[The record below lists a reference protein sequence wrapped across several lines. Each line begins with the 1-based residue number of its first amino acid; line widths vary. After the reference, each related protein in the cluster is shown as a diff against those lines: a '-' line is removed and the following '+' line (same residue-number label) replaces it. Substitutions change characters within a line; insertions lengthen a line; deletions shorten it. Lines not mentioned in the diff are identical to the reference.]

1 MNNYISINNLSKI
14 YSNKFQALNNINL
27 DIKQGEIFALLGP
40 NGAGKS
46 TLINVI
52 CGIVSPTSVKLQLII
67 LILYQ
72 IIKKQDQ

>member
-1 MNNYISINNLSKI
+1 MDNYISINNLSKI
-14 YSNKFQALNNINL
+14 YSNKFHALKNVNL

-52 CGIVSPTSVKLQLII
+52 CGIVSPTAGAVAVPSQ
-67 LILYQ
+67 
-72 IIKKQDQ
+72 